1 MMSKKA
7 IKIIC
12 IILAGLM
19 ILSTLAVLLQSF
31 AVDGGAMMIPA
42 TGDDMSDFII
52 PIVVICVAVVA
63 IVCAI
68 VIPRVIKKKKN

>member
-19 ILSTLAVLLQSF
+19 ILSALSVLIQTF
-31 AVDGGAMMIPA
+31 AVDANSMMIPA
-42 TGDDMSDFII
+42 TGDDSGDYII
-52 PIVVICVAVVA
+52 PIVVICVAVIA
-63 IVCAI
+63 IIGAI
-68 VIPRVIKKKKN
+68 VIPKVIKKKK

>member
-19 ILSTLAVLLQSF
+19 ILSALSVLIQIF
-31 AVDGGAMMIPA
+31 AVDENALMIPA
-42 TGDDMSDFII
+42 TGDDKNDYII
-52 PIVVICVAVVA
+52 PIVVICVAVLA
-63 IVCAI
+63 IIGVFVVPI
-68 VIPRVIKKKKN
+68 IRKKRK